1 MENELILFETAD
13 KEIKLTVPI
22 KNNTVWLNRKQLAEL
37 FGRDVKTIGK
47 HINNA
52 LKEELDNSVVANF
65 ATTASDGKV
74 YQIEHY
80 NLDMIISIGYRVK
93 SNRGVEFRKWANS
106 VLKQYI
112 MDAIE
117 GNESGDKSAQN
128 IFSYKPI
135 MGNIL
140 KYTVAEYKDCS
151 LEEIMECIEGDT
163 IQTGTALVEED
174 MAQTI
179 RGERTETNATGEP
192 PATFDVL
199 FRSLLPNSKENILVN
214 LLNTAEADLIEIII
228 VRLGG
233 ENQDQKGL
241 VDFLYGLFSG
251 NQEKVLSYI
260 PDSDKPV
267 RQKEVAD
274 MLSMI
279 SYAEENGIKKGEK
292 KGENRLGTLMNILLK
307 NKRYSDAEK
316 ASEDEEYREE
326 LYKEYKL

>member
-1 MENELILFETAD
+1 MDVINGNE
-13 KEIKLTVPI
+13 
-22 KNNTVWLNRKQLAEL
+22 
-37 FGRDVKTIGK
+37 
-47 HINNA
+47 
-52 LKEELDNSVVANF
+52 
-65 ATTASDGKV
+65 
-74 YQIEHY
+74 QIEQRP
-80 NLDMIISIGYRVK
+80 DIKI
-93 SNRGVEFRKWANS
+93 
-106 VLKQYI
+106 
-112 MDAIE
+112 
-117 GNESGDKSAQN
+117 
-128 IFSYKPI
+128 
-135 MGNIL
+135 
-140 KYTVAEYKDCS
+140 
-151 LEEIMECIEGDT
+151 
-163 IQTGTALVEED
+163 
-174 MAQTI
+174 
-179 RGERTETNATGEP
+179 
-192 PATFDVL
+192 
-199 FRSLLPNSKENILVN
+199 
-214 LLNTAEADLIEIII
+214 NTAEADLIEIII

-292 KGENRLGTLMNILLK
+292 RGEKKGENRLGTLMNILLK

>member
-1 MENELILFETAD
+1 MESENPAFSA
-13 KEIKLTVPI
+13 
-22 KNNTVWLNRKQLAEL
+22 A
-37 FGRDVKTIGK
+37 
-47 HINNA
+47 A
-52 LKEELDNSVVANF
+52 LMVFPL
-65 ATTASDGKV
+65 
-74 YQIEHY
+74 Q
-80 NLDMIISIGYRVK
+80 R
-93 SNRGVEFRKWANS
+93 
-106 VLKQYI
+106 
-112 MDAIE
+112 
-117 GNESGDKSAQN
+117 
-128 IFSYKPI
+128 FS
-135 MGNIL
+135 
-140 KYTVAEYKDCS
+140 
-151 LEEIMECIEGDT
+151 
-163 IQTGTALVEED
+163 
-174 MAQTI
+174 
-179 RGERTETNATGEP
+179 R
-192 PATFDVL
+192 
-199 FRSLLPNSKENILVN
+199 LLSMRYF
-214 LLNTAEADLIEIII
+214 NTAEADLIEIII

-307 NKRYSDAEK
+307 NKRYSDAEQ

>member
-1 MENELILFETAD
+1 MDWN
-13 KEIKLTVPI
+13 
-22 KNNTVWLNRKQLAEL
+22 
-37 FGRDVKTIGK
+37 
-47 HINNA
+47 
-52 LKEELDNSVVANF
+52 LKI
-65 ATTASDGKV
+65 T
-74 YQIEHY
+74 
-80 NLDMIISIGYRVK
+80 
-93 SNRGVEFRKWANS
+93 
-106 VLKQYI
+106 
-112 MDAIE
+112 
-117 GNESGDKSAQN
+117 
-128 IFSYKPI
+128 
-135 MGNIL
+135 
-140 KYTVAEYKDCS
+140 
-151 LEEIMECIEGDT
+151 
-163 IQTGTALVEED
+163 D
-174 MAQTI
+174 MAGATPEHSSVIVNFVAAI
-179 RGERTETNATGEP
+179 RHQLKNSTCYVYSDNVQYRFKDNQGNNKIVIPDASINCRTKSRRGNTFTDAP

-214 LLNTAEADLIEIII
+214 LHIDFEFQKEYDLGYPVIKRGIYYGCRKLSAQIDKIGKNEIAYKYLEKVYSIWICLEGIPKRLQNTISYYKIQNYKNEGFPKPDIKVNTTEADLIEIVI

-307 NKRYSDAEK
+307 NKLYSDAEK
-316 ASEDEEYREE
+316 YSEDEEYREE

>member
-1 MENELILFETAD
+1 MLHIS
-13 KEIKLTVPI
+13 
-22 KNNTVWLNRKQLAEL
+22 
-37 FGRDVKTIGK
+37 RDY
-47 HINNA
+47 
-52 LKEELDNSVVANF
+52 LDDLMVRMAHHS
-65 ATTASDGKV
+65 T
-74 YQIEHY
+74 
-80 NLDMIISIGYRVK
+80 
-93 SNRGVEFRKWANS
+93 
-106 VLKQYI
+106 
-112 MDAIE
+112 AIE
-117 GNESGDKSAQN
+117 GNSLTQGETKSILIDNYLPRAMDYKIQN
-128 IFSYKPI
+128 YK
-135 MGNIL
+135 N
-140 KYTVAEYKDCS
+140 
-151 LEEIMECIEGDT
+151 EGFQKTD
-163 IQTGTALVEED
+163 IK
-174 MAQTI
+174 I
-179 RGERTETNATGEP
+179 
-192 PATFDVL
+192 
-199 FRSLLPNSKENILVN
+199 
-214 LLNTAEADLIEIII
+214 NTAEADLIEIII

-279 SYAEENGIKKGEK
+279 SYAEENGEKKGEK

>member
-1 MENELILFETAD
+1 M
-13 KEIKLTVPI
+13 
-22 KNNTVWLNRKQLAEL
+22 
-37 FGRDVKTIGK
+37 DV
-47 HINNA
+47 INGN
-52 LKEELDNSVVANF
+52 V
-65 ATTASDGKV
+65 
-74 YQIEHY
+74 QIEQRP
-80 NLDMIISIGYRVK
+80 DIKI
-93 SNRGVEFRKWANS
+93 
-106 VLKQYI
+106 
-112 MDAIE
+112 
-117 GNESGDKSAQN
+117 
-128 IFSYKPI
+128 
-135 MGNIL
+135 
-140 KYTVAEYKDCS
+140 
-151 LEEIMECIEGDT
+151 
-163 IQTGTALVEED
+163 
-174 MAQTI
+174 
-179 RGERTETNATGEP
+179 
-192 PATFDVL
+192 
-199 FRSLLPNSKENILVN
+199 
-214 LLNTAEADLIEIII
+214 NTAEADLIEIII

-292 KGENRLGTLMNILLK
+292 RGEKRGEKKGENSLGTLMNILLK